1 MADRKISDLTALTT
15 PASGDYLPI
24 VDISEAAAAS
34 KNKRITIEELMRGVP
49 DGTAAAPGI
58 AFETDPNTGI
68 YSPGADHLAVATNG
82 TKRLQIDSG
91 GNVAIDAV
99 GDTGLKPLSVYS
111 QARDCE
117 LRLITNSGTENNAF
131 VTLRQS
137 GGNLDLYSTNG
148 AITLNPANTERLRI
162 TAAGLVG
169 VGNSSPGGQLTVYS
183 AGNQIRVES
192 PTSSNA
198 DILFRENDVTKWTA
212 GYVPFISG
220 FRFSNGSSDI
230 LTLTNTGNVGI
241 GTTSVSRLLHIS
253 AASGDTA
260 ARIQT
265 ATSGAFLEF
274 QDSATTAGRQPLI
287 GAIGDNLVVY
297 TSAGSYSERAR
308 IDSSGRLGIGTSV
321 PGALLNLQGTF
332 GTSLTTGLRI
342 DGLGSTTNNVS
353 PIAFYIQSSNWGT
366 QHAANIACGTL
377 TGLDGGGYLRFSTSP
392 DGNTAPAERLR
403 ITATGLVGIGS
414 STPGKLLEIGTG
426 GAAENSTYMVRI
438 NRGVTGEYADFSADN
453 GFATLDGINGAGGGV
468 RFLGDGNERARIDSS
483 GRLLVGTSTARTN
496 VFTIA
501 PRIQYEGSGAS
512 ENRFVSFGYSS
523 ADTAGPGIAIF
534 KTRAASAG
542 GNTAVVNAD
551 MLGELR
557 FCGADGTNIIRG
569 AAIGAFVDGTP
580 SANDLPGR
588 LVFSTTAD
596 GASSPTERMRITNGG
611 FLRVSCAD
619 APSSSNRGVSIGPN
633 GPSGMQIAIANT
645 LSGTFAGNVV
655 FINANGQVGS
665 IDTSA
670 SSTSYVTS
678 SDYRLKHDV
687 QPMTG
692 ALAKLALLKPRFFKW
707 NVDGS
712 QSQGF
717 IAHELQ
723 EVVPECV
730 SGTKDAVDN
739 NGSPKYQ
746 GIDTGFLVATLT
758 AALQE
763 AIAKIESLEARL
775 TAAGI
780 E

>member
-15 PASGDYLPI
+15 PASGDFLPI

-58 AFETDPNTGI
+58 AFETYPSTGV
-68 YSPGADHLAVATNG
+68 YSSGANELAVATNG

-297 TSAGSYSERAR
+297 TSAGSYSERVR

-496 VFTIA
+496 YFGSASIGSNFQVVGSTHAESSVIIHNQAANAQA
-501 PRIQYEGSGAS
+501 PYLQLGKAKGTGYEIVSSGDLLGS
-512 ENRFVSFGYSS
+512 FVYF
-523 ADTAGPGIAIF
+523 
-534 KTRAASAG
+534 
-542 GNTAVVNAD
+542 
-551 MLGELR
+551 
-557 FCGADGTNIIRG
+557 GADGSAMRP
-569 AAIGAFVDGTP
+569 AASIDAFVDGTP
-580 SANDLPGR
+580 GANDMPGR